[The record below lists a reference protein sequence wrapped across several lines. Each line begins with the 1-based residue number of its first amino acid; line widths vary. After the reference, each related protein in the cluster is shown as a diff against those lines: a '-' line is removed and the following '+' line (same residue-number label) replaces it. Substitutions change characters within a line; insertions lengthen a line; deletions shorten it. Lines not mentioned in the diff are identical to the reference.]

1 MALEIQ
7 SRDRRALM
15 ILLAAGA
22 LFAVMQL
29 DFFFPS
35 TGSPL
40 VGGSIEGAQ
49 ERFLDA
55 QVQARQK
62 PLVEAES
69 QEAAKALAEFES
81 GLLQAE
87 SAELAKAEMRQV
99 VGNLLVAEGITMRAS
114 RFGNVELEQDYF
126 AQVPL
131 TVDFDCRV
139 EQFVNW
145 MTTLSNSERLL
156 TTRRIVLRPTKTE
169 TKAVRAQVTV
179 SGYLPVSRT
188 PELMERQRNSTPGG
202 LP

>member
-15 ILLAAGA
+15 ILLTAGA

-62 PLVEAES
+62 PLVGAES

>member
-7 SRDRRALM
+7 SRDRRALA
-15 ILLAAGA
+15 ILTAAAA
-22 LFAVMQL
+22 LFVVMQL

-35 TGSPL
+35 TGSPF
-40 VGGSIEGAQ
+40 VGGSIDDAE

-55 QVQARQK
+55 QVQARRK
-62 PLVEAES
+62 PLVEAKS
-69 QEAAKALAEFES
+69 QEAARTLAEFES
-81 GLLQAE
+81 GLLRAE

-99 VGNLLVAEGITMRAS
+99 VGNLLVAEGITMRSS
-114 RFGNVELEQDYF
+114 RFGNVELERDHF

-145 MTTLSNSERLL
+145 MATLSNSERLL
-156 TTRRIVLRPTKTE
+156 TTRQIVLSPANPD
-169 TKAVRAQVTV
+169 TKAVRARVRV

-188 PELMERQRNSTPGG
+188 PELVERRRNSTPGG
-202 LP
+202 RR

>member
-7 SRDRRALM
+7 SRDRRALI
-15 ILLAAGA
+15 ILFAAAA
-22 LFAVMQL
+22 LFAITQL

-35 TGSPL
+35 TASPL
-40 VGGSIEGAQ
+40 VGGSIEDAQ

-69 QEAAKALAEFES
+69 QEAARVLAEFES

-114 RFGNVELEQDYF
+114 RFGNVELEQDHF

-131 TVDFDCRV
+131 TADFDCRV

-156 TTRRIVLRPTKTE
+156 TTRRIVLRPANTKT
-169 TKAVRAQVTV
+169 KALRAQVTV
-179 SGYLPVSRT
+179 SGYLPVART
-188 PELMERQRNSTPGG
+188 PELVERRRNSTPGG

>member
-1 MALEIQ
+1 MALQIQ
-7 SRDRRALM
+7 SRDRRALI
-15 ILLAAGA
+15 ILFAAGA
-22 LFAVMQL
+22 LFTITQL
-29 DFFFPS
+29 DFFSS
-35 TGSPL
+35 TASPL

-69 QEAAKALAEFES
+69 QEAAKVLAEFES

-87 SAELAKAEMRQV
+87 SAELAEAEMRQV

-114 RFGNVELEQDYF
+114 RFGNVELEQDHF

-156 TTRRIVLRPTKTE
+156 TTRRIVLRPTNTG
-169 TKAVRAQVTV
+169 TKALRAQVTV

-188 PELMERQRNSTPGG
+188 PELVERRRNSTPGG